1 MKNEEPP
8 SCPPWGMIGYAL
20 RLRSPNCVSAIFH
33 FSLFT
38 FHSSLKEEPAPVS
51 AALPADMR
59 RIRSK
64 NPNGVSHSSF
74 FILHL
79 EHSSFLKPDH
89 AKKKNN
95 PHKGRKYHNRWR

>member
-1 MKNEEPP
+1 MKSPP
-8 SCPPWGMIGYAL
+8 PVPPWGMIGYAL

-33 FSLFT
+33 SSLFT
-38 FHSSLKEEPAPVS
+38 FHSSLKEDSAPVS

-79 EHSSFLKPDH
+79 EQSSFF
-89 AKKKNN
+89 KKRPCKEERQ
-95 PHKGRKYHNRWR
+95 PPQG